1 MPTYYP
7 NKYNVQMH
15 GGPNGYRGKR
25 AIVRLKKDTT
35 AVAYIY
41 FMAGDDPL
49 PNDDDSGPW
58 IKMYMPESMLP
69 NVVDLIRNESPI
81 KVYFAGGSG
90 FLKCGEED
98 VGEEDD

>member
-41 FMAGDDPL
+41 YL
-49 PNDDDSGPW
+49 NITNNCINIDSGN
-58 IKMYMPESMLP
+58 IINTIHGLSDY
-69 NVVDLIRNESPI
+69 
-81 KVYFAGGSG
+81 
-90 FLKCGEED
+90 
-98 VGEEDD
+98 

>member
-1 MPTYYP
+1 MPTA

-15 GGPNGYRGKR
+15 GGENGYHGYR
-25 AIVRLKKDTT
+25 AIVRLKQNTT

-41 FMAGDDPL
+41 FIPEGNPI
-49 PNDDDSGPW
+49 PNDDNSGRW
-58 IKMYMPESMLP
+58 IKMYMPESALP
-69 NVVDLIRNESPI
+69 SVVDLIRNESPI
-81 KVYFAGGSG
+81 IIYFAAGSG